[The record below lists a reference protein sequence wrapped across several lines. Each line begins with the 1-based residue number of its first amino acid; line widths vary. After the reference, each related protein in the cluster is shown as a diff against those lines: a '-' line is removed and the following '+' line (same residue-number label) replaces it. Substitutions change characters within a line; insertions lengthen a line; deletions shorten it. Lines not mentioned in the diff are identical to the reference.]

1 MYITLCQ
8 KSLNFKTEK
17 EKEIYEILYHFS
29 QVDLISVYM
38 KPQTF
43 LQLSQEIILKTEK
56 CWIEIFVN
64 FALIILYVL

>member
-56 CWIEIFVN
+56 C
-64 FALIILYVL
+64 